1 MRRDHKSTDW
11 QQLPPIPRNA
21 PGQAPAQRPTSQLV
35 NKLKDEHYQEDTIY
49 HMFECGRV
57 TAEMVRPHV
66 SHGTG
71 WGGYVDA
78 TCLRIAALARQIQI
92 KLKYPHVPLASL
104 QGFELHPWA
113 ICGPRGM
120 QSSLLPQRSFF
131 LSATLAAECGQNA
144 RQTRHAKVRTC

>member
-35 NKLKDEHYQEDTIY
+35 NKLEDEDYQEDTIY

-92 KLKYPHVPLASL
+92 KLKYPHVPLTSL
-104 QGFELHPWA
+104 GGFELHTFA

-120 QSSLLPQRSFF
+120 QSCVLFERPIV
-131 LSATLAAECGQNA
+131 SAHLAHYISAHKG
-144 RQTRHAKVRTC
+144 

>member
-1 MRRDHKSTDW
+1 MRRDHKSTGW

-35 NKLKDEHYQEDTIY
+35 NRLEDEKYQEDTIY

-92 KLKYPHVPLASL
+92 KLKYPHVPFASPVRVWYAHVCVARWVCSPAYCL
-104 QGFELHPWA
+104 KDRASCRHRWP
-113 ICGPRGM
+113 PD
-120 QSSLLPQRSFF
+120 
-131 LSATLAAECGQNA
+131 AANMRA
-144 RQTRHAKVRTC
+144 KLTSRKHAC